1 MNGSQMPSSHAFEE
15 SKFNHVLLQFILILL
30 SGLGPTSFQIFLPS
44 VPSLVEYFK
53 TTPAIANLTVS
64 LSMISFAIACLVYGR
79 LADRLGRKTILLL
92 GMTILII
99 GSFICLSAQS
109 IEAVIVGRIIQP
121 AGGAAGVIVARIIV
135 MDIYQSEKAANVM
148 SKLVA
153 SMMISPLLGVPL
165 GGLLTDTFGWR
176 STFILIGAIAT
187 IFFYHHFLPS

>member
-1 MNGSQMPSSHAFEE
+1 
-15 SKFNHVLLQFILILL
+15 
-30 SGLGPTSFQIFLPS
+30 
-44 VPSLVEYFK
+44 
-53 TTPAIANLTVS
+53 
-64 LSMISFAIACLVYGR
+64 
-79 LADRLGRKTILLL
+79 
-92 GMTILII
+92 MTILII

-187 IFFYHHFLPS
+187 IVFLSSLSASLSPAKRKLVQTKVKAICSMTMGNWLKIRPFSATLFNLASLSRPSWPL